1 MTISKKRLDELNA
14 IPDEAIDT
22 SDIPEVSAEFFKT
35 ARLIMP
41 TSNAK
46 VPVSLRV
53 DDDVLAWFKEQG
65 GGHLTRMNAVLRAY
79 VQSHKSG

>member
-1 MTISKKRLDELNA
+1 LDELDA
-14 IPDEAIDT
+14 IPDDAIDT

-65 GGHLTRMNAVLRAY
+65 SGHLTRMNAVLRAY

>member
-1 MTISKKRLDELNA
+1 MTISKKRLDELDA
-14 IPDEAIDT
+14 IPDDAIDT

-65 GGHLTRMNAVLRAY
+65 SGHLTRMNAVLRAY